1 MRRWG
6 CIALLAMLSVPAWGF
21 TSAKL
26 DIDTEDLK
34 SQADEVVEVNLDG
47 ETLQEGSKLLSV
59 RNGINNSVKS
69 VLGGIKGIYRRTY
82 RFALGNPY
90 EEGAM
95 NNLRQQ
101 ITDGGWAPMIDV
113 QNQTNSSG
121 VTVYSFTSKD
131 SSTPNGIT
139 VISNDPGEI
148 TVLNLVGDVDL
159 EALATVGE
167 TLGMPVMSIA
177 TTDLGEA
184 DVPLPSAPE
193 KKK

>member
-6 CIALLAMLSVPAWGF
+6 CIALFAMLSVPAWGF

-26 DIDTEDLK
+26 DIDTEELK

-59 RNGINNSVKS
+59 RNGISNSVKS

-90 EEGAM
+90 EAGAM
-95 NNLRQQ
+95 NNIRQQ

-113 QNQTNSSG
+113 QNQKESSG
-121 VTVYSFTSKD
+121 VTVYSFTSED

-159 EALATVGE
+159 EALAAVGE

-177 TTDLGEA
+177 TTDLGET
-184 DVPLPSAPE
+184 DVPLPPE
-193 KKK
+193 PEQKK